1 MRFGGKGQAVYCIL
15 VLPLRKEGTPHE
27 YRSGKLHRHRP
38 RHTAGHTSLR
48 YDPEKGQVILLR
60 TGEVRSQLIVEEGKR
75 HQCTYDTGC
84 GTIILGVNGSRI
96 EAELDETGGTL
107 EFHYSLD
114 VNTTLV
120 SENDVYVTVI
130 PR

>member
-1 MRFGGKGQAVYCIL
+1 M
-15 VLPLRKEGTPHE
+15 
-27 YRSGKLHRHRP
+27 
-38 RHTAGHTSLR
+38 
-48 YDPEKGQVILLR
+48 
-60 TGEVRSQLIVEEGKR
+60 EEGKR

-96 EAELDETGGTL
+96 EAKLDETGGTL